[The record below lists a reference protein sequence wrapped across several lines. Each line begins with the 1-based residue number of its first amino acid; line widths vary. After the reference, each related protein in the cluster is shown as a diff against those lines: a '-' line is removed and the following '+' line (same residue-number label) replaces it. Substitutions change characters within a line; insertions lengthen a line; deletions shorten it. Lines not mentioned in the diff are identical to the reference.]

1 VWGFESPSRH
11 HDVHRYTCA
20 FFTRI
25 PLFVQ
30 VFRAIPSVADTP
42 VALTIGNFD
51 GVHLGHQTLLAQLAE
66 KAHALGVPAA
76 VMTFE
81 PHPREFFMHER
92 RPTRLTSLREKLEL
106 FRRAGVD
113 RVYVCR
119 FNARFAAL
127 GAQAFIDELLVRGLA
142 VRHLIIGDDFR
153 FGRGREGDF
162 ERLRAAG
169 ELHGFSVASMYTVE
183 IGGERASSSAVRE
196 ALEQGDLARAERLL
210 GRPYAISGRVEHGQK
225 IGRQLGFPTANIQLK
240 HRSLPLSGIYAATVT
255 GGGLLNAPGAASVG
269 VRPTIADGLRP
280 TCEVYVLDREV
291 DLYDQ
296 HVSVRFCHKLRDEAR
311 YEGLEALREAIAQD
325 VANTRRWFAEN
336 PISED

>member
-1 VWGFESPSRH
+1 LRVFHAHPS
-11 HDVHRYTCA
+11 
-20 FFTRI
+20 
-25 PLFVQ
+25 LFVQ

-51 GVHLGHQTLLAQLAE
+51 GVHLGHQTLLAQLSE
-66 KAHALGVPAA
+66 KARALGLPAA

-106 FRRAGVD
+106 FCAAGVD

-127 GAQAFIDELLVRGLA
+127 GAQAFIDQLLVRGLA

-162 ERLRAAG
+162 ARLRAAG
-169 ELHGFSVASMYTVE
+169 ERHGFSVASMDTVE

-240 HRSLPLSGIYAATVT
+240 HRSLPLAGIYAATVT

-296 HVSVRFCHKLRDEAR
+296 RLSVRFCHKLRDEAR
-311 YEGLEALREAIAQD
+311 YEGLDALRKAIAQD
-325 VANTRRWFAEN
+325 VANARAWFAQN
-336 PISED
+336 PISDD

>member
-1 VWGFESPSRH
+1 M
-11 HDVHRYTCA
+11 
-20 FFTRI
+20 
-25 PLFVQ
+25 Q

-51 GVHLGHQTLLAQLAE
+51 GVHLGHQTLLAQLSA
-66 KAHALGVPAA
+66 KARALCVPAA

-81 PHPREFFMHER
+81 PHPREFFMHEP
-92 RPTRLTSLREKLEL
+92 RPMRLTSLREKLEL
-106 FRRAGVD
+106 FRAASVD

-119 FNARFAAL
+119 FDARFAAL

-169 ELHGFSVASMYTVE
+169 ALHGFSVASMDTVE

-240 HRSLPLSGIYAATVT
+240 RRSLPLSGIYAAAVT
-255 GGGLLNAPGAASVG
+255 GGGLVNAPGAASVG

-280 TCEVYVLDREV
+280 TCEVYVLDRKV